1 MNNEEDI
8 LFQID
13 MQLYDEF
20 NDTLA
25 TMNDHLGDIY
35 TLRDVEE
42 VEQAEKNKKI
52 QLLTE
57 AIKKQQKEIEDKKEK
72 IYAIAKTNYTVGML
86 DERSQW
92 YKKINE
98 KIEILEKLQKEFPN
112 NEEIRI
118 KIIALK
124 ELIGKEE

>member
-1 MNNEEDI
+1 MNNEEEKALEVLKTVIEARKFSGIFSSIDI
-8 LFQID
+8 IF
-13 MQLYDEF
+13 
-20 NDTLA
+20 
-25 TMNDHLGDIY
+25 
-35 TLRDVEE
+35 
-42 VEQAEKNKKI
+42 
-52 QLLTE
+52 E
-57 AIKKQQKEIEDKKEK
+57 AIETILKLYEDKKEE
-72 IYAIAKTNYTVGML
+72 IYAIAKTNYTVGVL
-86 DERSQW
+86 EERNEW